1 MKTIKKEDVENL
13 NYKDITNLILAGA
26 PKKGMNTLDLFTKI
40 VDILELPKKTIDDKI
55 ADYYTTLTTDK
66 RFACLNGNWVLKSN
80 YKSDKVII
88 RVEDEEEEVEEE
100 ETDEI
105 EEDEDDSTNFDV
117 ENKDDEYESDDDDG
131 LQDLVVRD
139 EEDLDEQ

>member
-1 MKTIKKEDVENL
+1 MKIIKKEDVENL
-13 NYKDITNLILAGA
+13 NYKDITNLILSGA

-40 VDILELPKKTIDDKI
+40 VDILELPKKTINDKI

-88 RVEDEEEEVEEE
+88 RVEDEEEVEDTEEEEVEEE
-100 ETDEI
+100 I
-105 EEDEDDSTNFDV
+105 DDSTNFDM
-117 ENKDDEYESDDDDG
+117 ENKDDDYDSDDDDG